1 MVVGGS
7 RHRGII
13 NVIVINYII
22 KTTAYEAQHSF
33 TEGSVQVVLCRSP
46 WSLNSWGDDNN

>member
-22 KTTAYEAQHSF
+22 KTTTYEVQQPIA
-33 TEGSVQVVLCRSP
+33 EGSVQVVLCRSP
-46 WSLNSWGDDNN
+46 WSLNSWGDVNN